1 MKANKFFLGLAF
13 VGAILTACNNDQ
25 GSVTG
30 PDGDAYVSV
39 KISMASAGTRATTD
53 GGFDFGTPTEQ
64 AIDVDKSIFLFYDAA
79 GKWVTSGKLSTTTV
93 SEENKATGNNPD
105 HATDI
110 NDLSAGAYI
119 VLSGPDED
127 LKKSTQVLT
136 IVNYSK
142 INSLLQLDLDEA
154 LAFVTDTENDPANA
168 GFLMSTSVYSNGT
181 NIVTT
186 TAIDPEK
193 HIQQTQE
200 LALANPVKIYIERAS
215 AKAELAVTATGELGT
230 DKGIV
235 VDGAITAVNVN
246 VTGWTLNNVHES
258 TYLVKQLDEDW
269 IVNPPFQG
277 WNWADNFRSY
287 WAKGTN
293 WTAIDNTGNTVYTY
307 AQATNAVGTTPVY
320 CYENTVAEAKIDTIK
335 GTASPNVNTVLI
347 AANFNLAGK
356 TGTQD
361 FFRYNGVYYTEAN
374 YKNLILKQIQDEGHK
389 KANGNDFTVDDL
401 TIESNGTLAGI
412 KFTIAGEETVQNFV
426 NELSYVKNV
435 EGYKDGMCYYQI
447 PVEHIAG
454 YGMVRNHWYKI
465 DIKSIK
471 RIGEAVYNP
480 NVIIPDI
487 PVETQD
493 FYLAAEIHV
502 LSWHV
507 VNQTVEL

>member
-53 GGFDFGTPTEQ
+53 GGFAVGTSDEQ
-64 AIDVDKSIFLFYDAA
+64 AIDVDKSIFLFYDAQ
-79 GKWVTSGKLSTTTV
+79 GKWVTSGQLSTTTV
-93 SEENKATGNNPD
+93 STPNNGQD
-105 HATDI
+105 HSADI

-136 IVNYSK
+136 IVNYNN
-142 INSLLQLDLDEA
+142 INSLLQLDLNQV
-154 LAFVTDTENDPANA
+154 LAIVTDTEKDPANA

-186 TAIDPEK
+186 TAIDPET

-200 LALANPVKIYIERAS
+200 LALANPVTIYIERAS

-235 VDGAITAVNVN
+235 VDGAITEVNVN

-258 TYLVKQLDEDW
+258 TYLVKQLDAAW
-269 IVNPPFQG
+269 ITNAPFQG

-293 WTAIDNTGNTVYTY
+293 WTATNNNGNTVYTY
-307 AQATNAVGTTPVY
+307 AQATNKVGTTPVY
-320 CYENTVAEAKIDTIK
+320 CYENTVAAANIDTID
-335 GTASPNVNTVLI
+335 GTTSPNVNTVLI
-347 AANFNLAGK
+347 AANFNLAGV

-361 FFRYNGVYYTEAN
+361 FFRYNGVYYTETN
-374 YKNLILKQIQDEGHK
+374 YKNLILKQIQDAGYK
-389 KANGNDFTVDDL
+389 KSETEDFTVADL
-401 TIESNGTLAGI
+401 EISSNGSLAGI
-412 KFTIAGEETVQNFV
+412 QFTIKDATDEVNTFV
-426 NELSYVKNV
+426 NGLAYVTHV